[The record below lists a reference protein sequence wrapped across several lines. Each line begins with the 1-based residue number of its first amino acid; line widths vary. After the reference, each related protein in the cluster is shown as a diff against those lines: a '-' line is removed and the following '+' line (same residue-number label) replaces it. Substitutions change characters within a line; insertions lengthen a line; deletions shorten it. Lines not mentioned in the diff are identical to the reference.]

1 MQKFVETKDTWK
13 VIKNTINPS
22 SCNNLILHL
31 ILNCYMNI
39 ENHQIS
45 DKNIIAKKFN
55 DYFTNV
61 GFNLAKN
68 IPNIPGDSTQ
78 NIHGDYSKSM
88 TVYSTNENEIVN
100 IVHDLKCGDS
110 IL

>member
-1 MQKFVETKDTWK
+1 MLNKYKKYKNKLTKILKKSERLYCEERFAKARGNLKETWK

-45 DKNIIAKKFN
+45 DKNIIAKK
-55 DYFTNV
+55 
-61 GFNLAKN
+61 
-68 IPNIPGDSTQ
+68 
-78 NIHGDYSKSM
+78 
-88 TVYSTNENEIVN
+88 
-100 IVHDLKCGDS
+100 
-110 IL
+110 